1 MAGVWVFV
9 IAFPLCLL
17 ILSYLKVLWA
27 HRSFP
32 PGPFPLPLI
41 GSLWWIG
48 LGLHP
53 DSLMKLSKVYGNIC
67 TLWVAHHPIVV
78 LSGFQTVK
86 EGLINHSEDLLD
98 RPLTHFLIKAFK
110 KKGIAFG
117 NGQSWKQQRRF
128 GIVTMRTLGLGKKG
142 MEYEIEEEAHR
153 LVEAFARTKGQ
164 PLDPS
169 VLISNSVSSL
179 INVVSFGYRFSPEDE
194 KFRRMIAASD
204 YFERFSV
211 SFYHAL
217 YNLFPG
223 IMKHLPGPHQK
234 ALSCMEMGILYAKEE
249 IDKHKENQNEHE
261 PQDFIDFYLL
271 QMEKSKDDPNSTFS
285 EENLTQILVDLFVAG
300 TETTSST
307 LQWALLLMVAYPD
320 VQDKVYKEI
329 EDVLGSSHPICY
341 EDRKK
346 VPYTNAVLHETQRA
360 KYILP
365 VGIPRRCS
373 KDFKMLGFHIPKKT
387 LVVTD
392 LNSVLLDPKHWETP
406 EEFNPNHF
414 MDKEGNFV
422 SREEF
427 LPYGAGARVCL
438 GEQMARMELFLFFT
452 NLLRAFKFQLPEG
465 VKELN
470 KEPVVAISM
479 HPHPYKLC
487 AIPRNSSC
495 QII

>member
-1 MAGVWVFV
+1 MVGLW
-9 IAFPLCLL
+9 ISLL
-17 ILSYLKVLWA
+17 VLLVGLLVRSYLKLLTK
-27 HRSFP
+27 HRKFP
-32 PGPFPLPLI
+32 PGPLPLPLI
-41 GSLWWIG
+41 GTLWCTGIRFSTDT
-48 LGLHP
+48 LT
-53 DSLMKLSKVYGNIC
+53 KVTQKYGNFATI
-67 TLWVAHHPIVV
+67 WVGHYPIVIM
-78 LSGFQTVK
+78 SGFQIVK
-86 EGLINHSEDLLD
+86 EGLINHSEELAD
-98 RPLTHFLIKAFK
+98 RPVTYFVLHAFK
-110 KKGIAFG
+110 RKGIGFA
-117 NGQSWKQQRRF
+117 NGHSWKQQRRF
-128 GIVTMRTLGLGKKG
+128 GIITMRNLGLGKKG
-142 MEYEIEEEAHR
+142 MEFQIEEEARR
-153 LVEAFARTKGQ
+153 LVEAFSQTNGQ

-169 VLISNSVSSL
+169 LLISNAISSL
-179 INVVSFGYRFSPEDE
+179 ISTVSFGYRFSHEDE
-194 KFRRMIAASD
+194 MFRKLMGSIDSLAQ
-204 YFERFSV
+204 FGV
-211 SFYHAL
+211 SFSHAL
-217 YNLFPG
+217 YTTFPS
-223 IMKHLPGPHQK
+223 IMKYLPGLHQWTLANMK
-234 ALSCMEMGILYAKEE
+234 MALSFAKEE
-249 IDKHKENQNEHE
+249 IQKHKENQDLHD
-261 PQDFIDFYLL
+261 PQDFIDYYLL